1 MQLIIGPSN
10 PLGLDR
16 ALNGRGERMIRARV
30 NFERIQG
37 FGIGIRDDIVHASR
51 ESDWRDVS

>member
-1 MQLIIGPSN
+1 MVG
-10 PLGLDR
+10 
-16 ALNGRGERMIRARV
+16 GERMIRARV

-51 ESDWRDVS
+51 ESGWRDVS